1 MSLNK
6 MQIHR
11 LVRKINKLAPKM
23 RQMTDEELQAQ
34 TEIFRKQLKAG
45 MKEKDILPEAFAT
58 VREADYRVLGMF
70 PYEVQVIGA
79 LILNEG
85 AIAEMRTGEGKTLT
99 ATMPLYLNALSG
111 KGAMLVTPNDYLAAR
126 DEENLAPVYK
136 WLGLTV
142 SKGFDEKLS
151 REGKKAAPAVK
162 RKWYASDIV
171 YTTASSLAFD
181 YLFDNLATSKEGQY
195 LRPYNYVIVD
205 EVDAVMIIDEMLIS
219 PPPHT
224 SGGSEGYITGI
235 GKLENTIVLLMDT
248 RKIVGAQEFEML
260 ESEVS

>member
-34 TEIFRKQLKAG
+34 TEIFRKKLKAG

-151 REGKKAAPAVK
+151 REGK
-162 RKWYASDIV
+162 
-171 YTTASSLAFD
+171 
-181 YLFDNLATSKEGQY
+181 
-195 LRPYNYVIVD
+195 
-205 EVDAVMIIDEMLIS
+205 
-219 PPPHT
+219 
-224 SGGSEGYITGI
+224 
-235 GKLENTIVLLMDT
+235 
-248 RKIVGAQEFEML
+248 
-260 ESEVS
+260 

>member
-1 MSLNK
+1 
-6 MQIHR
+6 
-11 LVRKINKLAPKM
+11 
-23 RQMTDEELQAQ
+23 
-34 TEIFRKQLKAG
+34 

-205 EVDAVMIIDEMLIS
+205 EVDE
-219 PPPHT
+219 
-224 SGGSEGYITGI
+224 
-235 GKLENTIVLLMDT
+235 VLLDE
-248 RKIVGAQEFEML
+248 A
-260 ESEVS
+260 ESPFVISSRPKLQSNLYDLTDRFVELLKEERDYQIKKDLQFFG